1 MAETTKIRYSDDGRT
16 LERFSPESEE
26 TVFIVPETV
35 ENIADEA
42 FLSCRNLKK
51 VGVVL
56 IVRKTSLKLKM
67 VAS

>member
-26 TVFIVPETV
+26 TVFIVLETV
-35 ENIADEA
+35 ENIVDEA

-51 VGVVL
+51 VGGVL
-56 IVRKTSLKLKM
+56 IVRKISLKLKT